1 MSKKL
6 FLMIFVCVFTFVA
19 SSAMAATAYKLDAD
33 GQTPDHRYDDDR
45 TFFMGGNFYKEYSLP
60 TLQLVSYDQDLGDEA
75 ENYPIETDF
84 KVSWKV
90 SPDNDGLV
98 IQFVS
103 SDASGDFLI
112 LSGLLPSSTDQT
124 DAYEETD
131 EETKYTYNFS
141 FVASITEIEG
151 TEYQSLV
158 GSEISFDLYEDVE
171 IYGYNNAD
179 EEFVQ
184 YEVASETRAKNVIS
198 GDFTSLAD
206 FKIVKSDY
214 SVNVKGYVDTATF
227 SQYYIDYID
236 TEDAAE
242 PIDIPEW
249 LSYDVKTRNENFGEE
264 DDAKPITLITLKY
277 NDDYAGIFQDG
288 SKGVVRVPFIDGE
301 DPAFLLEWPVELAV
315 PFAITGTK
323 TMEFD
328 LTAEGDPVVK
338 TANFTGATPTS
349 HKFSTTISGVTFTV
363 NYADG
368 EITVTAQAGSSA
380 VSGTKNLNLTFT
392 DARGNTD
399 ALAMTVKVTVP
410 VRPAIATSGT
420 KTMALTAGGE
430 SAKTKLTTIG
440 VGGVTVGVVSWD
452 IVSVPAGLYVVITDS
467 DDKSAEFTVSADST
481 ATAGAK
487 TITIKTTDTTNNLSV
502 DSNIAVTVQA
512 QQSQNNQNQSQ
523 QNQQNQQQN
532 QENNQTTQQPENITN
547 SIKITNGSGGSSSS
561 APFSSVKPGQTAKFT
576 ISLVDANITAKIWR
590 LLIGNVEAH
599 RVEVSGV
606 RTTAD
611 DWAKITNY
619 SGTEATIEA
628 NVPSSLETATKIS
641 MSVTDTTGKLYEADL
656 GTVQPATNNDTTSNI
671 GPSGSGC
678 NAGIGAFSLLIA
690 LAGLLIRKI

>member
-1 MSKKL
+1 MNKKL
-6 FLMIFVCVFTFVA
+6 FLMFFVCVFTFVA
-19 SSAMAATAYKLDAD
+19 SSAMAATAYKLDRGD
-33 GQTPDHRYDDDR
+33 GDVDDHVEDDR

-60 TLQLVSYDQDLGDEA
+60 ILQLVSYDQDLGDEA

-90 SPDNDGLV
+90 SPDNDGLA
-98 IQFVS
+98 ILLVS
-103 SDASGDFLI
+103 SDVSGDFLI

-124 DAYEETD
+124 DAYEEPESD
-131 EETKYTYNFS
+131 GDPYKYNFS
-141 FVASITEIEG
+141 LIASITEIEG
-151 TEYQSLV
+151 SEYQSLV
-158 GSEISFDLYEDVE
+158 GTEISFDLYEDVE

-198 GDFTSLAD
+198 EDFTSLSD
-206 FKIVKSDY
+206 FKVVKSDY
-214 SVNVKGYVDTATF
+214 SVNVKGYVDTVTF

-236 TEDAAE
+236 TEDATE

-249 LSYDVKTRNENFGEE
+249 LSYDIKTRNENFGEE

-301 DPAFLLEWPVELAV
+301 GEAAFLLEWPVELVV

-363 NYADG
+363 NYANG

-392 DARGNTD
+392 DARGNSD
-399 ALAMTVKVTVP
+399 ALTLTVKVTVP
-410 VRPAIATSGT
+410 VKPAITTSGT
-420 KTMALTAGGE
+420 KAMTLTAGGT
-430 SAKTKLTTIG
+430 SVKTKLTTIG

-452 IVSVPAGLYVVITDS
+452 IVSVPAGLHVVITDS

-481 ATAGAK
+481 ATAGSK

-512 QQSQNNQNQSQ
+512 QQSQN
-523 QNQQNQQQN
+523 QQNQQQEN

-656 GTVQPATNNDTTSNI
+656 GTVQPATNNNTTNTI
-671 GPSGSGC
+671 GSSGSGC